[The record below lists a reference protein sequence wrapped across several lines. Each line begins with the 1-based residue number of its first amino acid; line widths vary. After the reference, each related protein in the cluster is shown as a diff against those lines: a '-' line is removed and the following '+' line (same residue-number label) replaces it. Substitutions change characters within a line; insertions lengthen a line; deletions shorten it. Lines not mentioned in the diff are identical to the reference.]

1 MFVVFVVG
9 TNFKLLFR
17 SLKVYFVKHLLLQLI
32 SWLFASDGSLAMFP
46 SVLHRL
52 IECLWLVL
60 RNFSL
65 WWNQSLLGGLHDLQR
80 SCSRFLNLQ
89 IRFVFTSVRDLSSSF
104 IFVSLDGIF
113 HHLWRWCLCFSPYF
127 SSWHTLV
134 VFNACQTGIL
144 LWRVSGCSECL
155 CR

>member
-1 MFVVFVVG
+1 MLLSALLFVVFAVG

-17 SLKVYFVKHLLLQLI
+17 SLKVYFVKHLLPQLI
-32 SWLFASDGSLAMFP
+32 SWLFASDWSLVMFP

-60 RNFSL
+60 
-65 WWNQSLLGGLHDLQR
+65 WLGGLHNLQR

-113 HHLWRWCLCFSPYF
+113 HHLWRWCLFFSPYF

-144 LWRVSGCSECL
+144 PWRVSGCSECW